1 MATHFYT
8 YKTLCNLI
16 PWLTCHSSTP
26 VSVEEI
32 NPLIERFLNKCNA
45 SLPAIGGHSALLST
59 DEGIAAKISFKLDD
73 ERLQH
78 EQEIFDELEKSPS
91 PYIVRCLLSRPNII
105 FMPFIKSKN
114 LHDRIR
120 EKDRPSPTLS
130 WMFQLTSAAAALE
143 AIGFAHGDI
152 NPFNILIDNQDQLTL
167 VDLDHTLPIG
177 SELEVGNEPYVRVH
191 MQDESEGGAGVYGNA
206 GPETE
211 QFALGSI
218 FWYVARGKELYA
230 DMSGYDRVETLCAR
244 QFPDL
249 EPDNPI
255 DNIIS
260 RCWKGKFAQV
270 ADILREIEKIA
281 AEQGILD
288 SISGTESLSNVEYL
302 AKRKLCEHYYS
313 LLHED
318 SETKS
323 VETSIPK
330 EDNIHLEKN
339 TGSIWKEK
347 AYDVV
352 TYFKRGFNYNESI
365 HLTLTVTITV
375 SAALVLT
382 SCLRKKL

>member
-1 MATHFYT
+1 MTGHFYS
-8 YKTLCNLI
+8 YQSLCLLI
-16 PWLTCHSSTP
+16 PWLTARSSTP
-26 VSVEEI
+26 VTVEEI
-32 NPLIERFLNKCNA
+32 NPLIERFIVKCQA
-45 SLPAIGGHSALLST
+45 EVPAIGGHSALLST
-59 DEGIAAKISFKLDD
+59 PEGIAAKIPFKNDD
-73 ERLQH
+73 YRLRN
-78 EQEIFDELEKSPS
+78 EQEIFAQLEKSPP
-91 PYIVRCLLSRPNII
+91 PYIIRCLLSRPNIL
-105 FMPFIKSKN
+105 FMPFINAKN
-114 LHDRIR
+114 LHDRM
-120 EKDRPSPTLS
+120 KTNDTHRPILS
-130 WMFQLTSAAAALE
+130 WMFQLTSAAVALE
-143 AIGFAHGDI
+143 ATGLAHGDI
-152 NPFNILIDNQDQLTL
+152 KPLNILIDNDDQLTL
-167 VDLDHTLPIG
+167 LDLDHTLPIG
-177 SELEVGNEPYVRVH
+177 DDLEVGDEPYIRVH
-191 MQDESEGGAGVYGNA
+191 TRDGREDGGFLGKAGA
-206 GPETE
+206 ETE

-218 FWYVARGKELYA
+218 FFYMTRGEELYA
-230 DMSGYDRVETLCAR
+230 DMTPYDRVQTLLAR

-260 RCWKGKFAQV
+260 RCWNGEFAQV